1 MFANPQEQCLRSD
14 AMFIKEITE
23 RLARLKEELADL
35 KEMNRRYRTKPE
47 HSPMDKA
54 ASQTRQIRLT
64 EIKNELEFMRRRA
77 A

>member
-1 MFANPQEQCLRSD
+1 LEKFLGSSMYLE
-14 AMFIKEITE
+14 EITE
-23 RLARLKEELADL
+23 RLALLKRELDDL
-35 KEMNRRYRTKPE
+35 QKMNRRYWSQCE

-54 ASQTRQIRLT
+54 AYQSRELRLT